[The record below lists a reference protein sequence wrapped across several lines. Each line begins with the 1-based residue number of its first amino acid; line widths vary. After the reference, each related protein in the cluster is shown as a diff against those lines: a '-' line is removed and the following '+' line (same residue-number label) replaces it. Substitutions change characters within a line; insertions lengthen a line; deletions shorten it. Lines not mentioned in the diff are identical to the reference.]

1 LNEKY
6 VALITAKDRTGIL
19 ELLTVPKVEEA
30 LLARVQQKALI
41 YGQEVI
47 VNSQGALSIDSNC
60 LKISLHVVEKLYRDI
75 IIPMT
80 KEVEVEYLLQRCS

>member
-1 LNEKY
+1 MIKARDE
-6 VALITAKDRTGIL
+6 AGIL
-19 ELLTVPKVEEA
+19 KLLTVTKVEEA

-47 VNSQGALSIDSNC
+47 VNNQGVLSVDSNS
-60 LKISLHVVEKLYRDI
+60 LKIPLEVIKKLYKDI

-80 KEVEVEYLLQRCS
+80 KEVEVMYLLQRCQ